1 MSYNIREITYGALM
15 KLLSRSEEIIL
26 LAVWRLEGN
35 AFGIS
40 IRDQVSEAT
49 GYRWTLG
56 AIYVPLDKLT
66 RKGYVAKS
74 YSRPMPRRG
83 GRSKVLYRL
92 TPEGREALRTVR
104 EIQTSLWKGIPGHA
118 FEEET

>member
-1 MSYNIREITYGALM
+1 M
-15 KLLSRSEEIIL
+15 KLLSRNEEIIL
-26 LAVWRLEGN
+26 LAVWRLEGD

-49 GYRWTLG
+49 GYQWSLG

-66 RKGYVAKS
+66 RKGYIAKS
-74 YSRPMPRRG
+74 YSRPEARRG
-83 GRSKVLYRL
+83 GRSKVLYDL
-92 TPEGREALRTVR
+92 TATGREALRTVR
-104 EIQTSLWKGIPGHA
+104 EIQASLWKGIPGRA

>member
-1 MSYNIREITYGALM
+1 M

-26 LAVWRLEGN
+26 LAVWRLEGD

-49 GYRWTLG
+49 GYQWSLG

-74 YSRPMPRRG
+74 FSRPTARRG
-83 GRSKVLYRL
+83 GRSKVLYSL
-92 TPEGREALRTVR
+92 TDKGREALRTVR
-104 EIQTSLWKGIPGHA
+104 EIQASLWKGIPGRA
-118 FEEET
+118 FEEEI

>member
-1 MSYNIREITYGALM
+1 M

-40 IRDQVSEAT
+40 IRNQVSEAT
-49 GYRWTLG
+49 GYRWSLG

-66 RKGYVAKS
+66 RKGLVAKFFS
-74 YSRPMPRRG
+74 QPEARRG
-83 GRSKVLYRL
+83 GRSKVLYHL
-92 TPEGREALRTVR
+92 TPNGREALREVR
-104 EIQTSLWKGIPGHA
+104 EIQTVLWKGIPGHA

>member
-1 MSYNIREITYGALM
+1 M
-15 KLLSRSEEIIL
+15 KLLSRGEEIIL

-56 AIYVPLDKLT
+56 AIYVPLDKLA
-66 RKGYVAKS
+66 RKGYIAKS
-74 YSRPMPRRG
+74 YSRPSPRRG

-92 TPEGREALRTVR
+92 TARGREALRTVR
-104 EIQTSLWKGIPGHA
+104 EIQTTLWRGIPGHA
-118 FEEET
+118 FGEKT

>member
-1 MSYNIREITYGALM
+1 MSYILREITGDVLM

-40 IRDQVSEAT
+40 IREQVSDAT
-49 GYRWTLG
+49 GYQWTLG

-66 RKGYVAKS
+66 RKGYVAKT
-74 YSRPMPRRG
+74 YSRPSPRRG
-83 GRSKVLYRL
+83 GRSKALYHL
-92 TPEGREALRTVR
+92 TSKGREALRTVR
-104 EIQTSLWKGIPGHA
+104 EIQASLWQGIPGHA
-118 FEEET
+118 FEEDS

>member
-1 MSYNIREITYGALM
+1 MSYIMREITREVSM

-40 IRDQVSEAT
+40 VREQVSEAT
-49 GYRWTLG
+49 GYQWTLG

-66 RKGYVAKS
+66 RKGYIAKT
-74 YSRPMPRRG
+74 YSRPSPRRG
-83 GRSKVLYRL
+83 GRSKVLYHL
-92 TPEGREALRTVR
+92 TPRGREALRTVR
-104 EIQTSLWKGIPGHA
+104 EIQASLWKGIPGHA

>member
-1 MSYNIREITYGALM
+1 M

-26 LAVWRLEGN
+26 LAVWRLEDN

-49 GYRWTLG
+49 GYQWTLG
-56 AIYVPLDKLT
+56 AVYVPLDKLA
-66 RKGYVAKS
+66 RKGYIAKS
-74 YSRPMPRRG
+74 YSRPAPRRG
-83 GRSKVLYRL
+83 GRCKVLYHL
-92 TPEGREALRTVR
+92 TSRGREALREVR
-104 EIQTSLWKGIPGHA
+104 EVQASLWKGIPGHA

>member
-1 MSYNIREITYGALM
+1 M
-15 KLLSRSEEIIL
+15 KLLSRNEEIIL
-26 LAVWRLEGN
+26 LAVWRLEGV

-49 GYRWTLG
+49 GYQWSLG

-66 RKGYVAKS
+66 RKGYIAKS
-74 YSRPMPRRG
+74 YSRPTARRG
-83 GRSKVLYRL
+83 GRSKVLYDL
-92 TPEGREALRTVR
+92 TATGREALRAVR
-104 EIQTSLWKGIPGHA
+104 EIQASLWKGIPGRA

>member
-1 MSYNIREITYGALM
+1 M
-15 KLLSRSEEIIL
+15 KLLSRNEEIIL

-40 IRDQVSEAT
+40 IRDQISEAT

-66 RKGYVAKS
+66 RKGYIAKS
-74 YSRPMPRRG
+74 YSRPTARRG
-83 GRSKVLYRL
+83 GRSKVLYHL
-92 TPEGREALRTVR
+92 TPKGREALRAAR
-104 EIQTSLWKGIPGHA
+104 EIQASLWKGIPGQA
-118 FEEET
+118 FEEES

>member
-1 MSYNIREITYGALM
+1 M

-40 IRDQVSEAT
+40 LREQVSGAT
-49 GYRWTLG
+49 GYQWTLG
-56 AIYVPLDKLT
+56 AIYVPLDKLA
-66 RKGYVAKS
+66 RKGYIDKS
-74 YSRPMPRRG
+74 YSRPTPRRG

-92 TPEGREALRTVR
+92 TPKGREALRQVR
-104 EIQTSLWKGIPGHA
+104 EIQASLWKGIPGHA
-118 FEEET
+118 FEEEI

>member
-1 MSYNIREITYGALM
+1 M

-26 LAVWRLEGN
+26 LAVWRLDGN

-40 IRDQVSEAT
+40 ISEQVSEAT
-49 GYRWTLG
+49 GYQWTLG
-56 AIYVPLDKLT
+56 AIYLPLDKLT
-66 RKGYVAKS
+66 RKGYIEKFF
-74 YSRPMPRRG
+74 SRPEARRG

-92 TPEGREALRTVR
+92 TARGREALRTIR
-104 EIQTSLWKGIPGHA
+104 EIQTSLWKGIPGRA

>member
-1 MSYNIREITYGALM
+1 MYYYIREIVDGGPM

-40 IRDQVSEAT
+40 IRDQVSEVT
-49 GYRWTLG
+49 GYQWTLG
-56 AIYVPLDKLT
+56 AVYVPLDKLT
-66 RKGYVAKS
+66 RKGHVSKF
-74 YSRPMPRRG
+74 YSRPTPRRG

-92 TPEGREALRTVR
+92 TPKGREALRTVR

>member
-1 MSYNIREITYGALM
+1 MYYYIREINDGAPM

-26 LAVWRLEGN
+26 LAIWRLEGN

-56 AIYVPLDKLT
+56 AVYVPLDKLT
-66 RKGYVAKS
+66 RKGYVDKS
-74 YSRPMPRRG
+74 YSRPKPQRG

-92 TPEGREALRTVR
+92 TPEGREALRAVR
-104 EIQTSLWKGIPGHA
+104 EIQSSLWKDIPGHA

>member
-1 MSYNIREITYGALM
+1 M
-15 KLLSRSEEIIL
+15 KLLSRNEEIIL

-40 IRDQVSEAT
+40 IRDQISEAT

-66 RKGYVAKS
+66 RRGYIQKS
-74 YSRPMPRRG
+74 YSRPTARRG
-83 GRSKVLYRL
+83 GRSKVLYHL
-92 TPEGREALRTVR
+92 TPKGREVLRNVR
-104 EIQTSLWKGIPGHA
+104 EIQASLWRGIPGRA

>member
-1 MSYNIREITYGALM
+1 M

-49 GYRWTLG
+49 VYQWTLG
-56 AIYVPLDKLT
+56 AIYIPLDKLT
-66 RKGYVAKS
+66 RKGYIAKS
-74 YSRPMPRRG
+74 YSRPSPRRG
-83 GRSKVLYRL
+83 GRSKVLYSL
-92 TPEGREALRTVR
+92 TNKGREALRTVR
-104 EIQTSLWKGIPGHA
+104 EIQASLWKDIPGQA

>member
-1 MSYNIREITYGALM
+1 M
-15 KLLSRSEEIIL
+15 KLLSRSEEVII

-49 GYRWTLG
+49 GYQWTLG
-56 AIYVPLDKLT
+56 AVYVPLDKLT

-74 YSRPMPRRG
+74 YSRPTARRC
-83 GRSKVLYRL
+83 GRSKVLYHL
-92 TPEGREALRTVR
+92 TAKGREALRAVR
-104 EIQTSLWKGIPGHA
+104 AIQASLWKGVPGRA

>member
-1 MSYNIREITYGALM
+1 M

-26 LAVWRLEGN
+26 LAVWRLEGY

-40 IRDQVSEAT
+40 IRDQVSDAT
-49 GYRWTLG
+49 GYQWTLG

-74 YSRPMPRRG
+74 FSLPTARRG
-83 GRSKVLYRL
+83 GRSKVLYSL
-92 TPEGREALRTVR
+92 TDKGREALRTVR
-104 EIQTSLWKGIPGHA
+104 EIQTSLWKGIPGRA
-118 FEEET
+118 FEEEI

>member
-1 MSYNIREITYGALM
+1 M

-40 IRDQVSEAT
+40 IRDQVSGAT
-49 GYRWTLG
+49 GYEWTLG

-66 RKGYVAKS
+66 RKGLVAKRERMQVIFLQPARGPPGRPEQGPLS
-74 YSRPMPRRG
+74 PNPWRTRGAPRGPRDPDGPLGRHPRSRLRG
-83 GRSKVLYRL
+83 
-92 TPEGREALRTVR
+92 
-104 EIQTSLWKGIPGHA
+104 
-118 FEEET
+118 